1 MQQKQGS
8 CLLTVHVFELYVRIP
23 DIQDY
28 GSRTGHVEPEI
39 LLTILEFHQPVSWHH
54 QPSLSTS
61 LRLNITVLRHFAE
74 FLNLKQREQSALFWE
89 LRYALKDLFSIQD
102 F

>member
-1 MQQKQGS
+1 MAA
-8 CLLTVHVFELYVRIP
+8 ELGMLSLR
-23 DIQDY
+23 
-28 GSRTGHVEPEI
+28 
-39 LLTILEFHQPVSWHH
+39 LLTILEFHQPVSWHR

-89 LRYALKDLFSIQD
+89 LRYALKGLFSIQD